1 MIHIGEEIHARL
13 KSKRMKVVEFSRQIN
28 TNRNNAYDIFTRQSI
43 DSSLLIKI
51 SEALEFDFFRLYSL
65 PLSQNKNIQQL
76 PDSQEKLKEIEEIKF
91 QNEKLVKENAILN
104 ERIKDKD
111 LIIELLRT
119 SL

>member
-13 KSKRMKVVEFSRQIN
+13 RSKRMQVAEFSRQIN

-65 PLSQNKNIQQL
+65 PLSQNKNIQQF
-76 PDSQEKLKEIEEIKF
+76 PDPQENLKELEEIKF
-91 QNEKLVKENAILN
+91 QIEKLVKENAVLK